1 MDFQMTET
9 YSGADD
15 TLLEPLE
22 ELAWFA
28 FENADALCDPS
39 IGCRDY
45 HRFWSMVRLLDMDG
59 RLPRGLD
66 FFAENLAPLK
76 NSEGRVRVLLAGA
89 ADTGLPALIG
99 AAVRQSGGTPSL
111 LLVDRCL
118 TTVTLNRRFA
128 EISGMDF
135 TVCQGQLDAIDA
147 DSVDAV
153 VTHNVMGFNSDADR
167 AAILKSAAKTL
178 RPGGRLL
185 SIEFLAE
192 TRPPRKPDQT
202 ALLQTG
208 FEERLRQRGMDEDV
222 VLALSAAAGAYWS
235 TDLSKG
241 AYPESRLRAHLD
253 AAGLHLC
260 DLSYRGDSERASPRT
275 QPGVAK
281 GRTHAYIVAERRI

>member
-1 MDFQMTET
+1 
-9 YSGADD
+9 
-15 TLLEPLE
+15 
-22 ELAWFA
+22 
-28 FENADALCDPS
+28 
-39 IGCRDY
+39 
-45 HRFWSMVRLLDMDG
+45 MVRLLDMDG

-241 AYPESRLRAHLD
+241 AYPIPRAGCALILTRLVFISAISAIVAIPSVPLLALNRESR
-253 AAGLHLC
+253 
-260 DLSYRGDSERASPRT
+260 
-275 QPGVAK
+275 K
-281 GRTHAYIVAERRI
+281 GEHTPISLQSVVSNQRSSDQRSSK

>member
-1 MDFQMTET
+1 MTKT
-9 YSGADD
+9 YPSAED
-15 TLLEPLE
+15 TSLEPLE

-28 FENADALCDPS
+28 FENADALCDPA

-89 ADTGLPALIG
+89 ADTGLPALIA

-111 LLVDRCL
+111 LLVDRCM
-118 TTVTLNRRFA
+118 TTITLNRRFA

-167 AAILKSAAKTL
+167 AAILKSAARAL
-178 RPGGRLL
+178 RPGGRVL
-185 SIEFLAE
+185 SIEFLSE
-192 TRPPRKPDQT
+192 TRPPRMPDQT
-202 ALLQTG
+202 ALLRKG
-208 FEERLRQRGMDEDV
+208 FEERLRQRGVESDLV
-222 VLALSAAAGAYWS
+222 SALSEAAGAYWS

-241 AYPESRLRAHLD
+241 PYPESRLRAHLD

-260 DLSYRGDSERASPRT
+260 DLSYRGDSGRASPRT
-275 QPGVAK
+275 QPGAAK
-281 GRTHAYIVAERRI
+281 SRTHAYIVAERRI